1 MAVRVCIRNAKSTRN
16 VSTCLRLNKQKKSK
30 IALYWVRIAHDA
42 CIMIQTPYRI
52 TNRSETQTMP
62 RRCPVIQISELFLEI
77 RWASW
82 YASWMGIIKIVGRRA
97 AILAPG
103 AKISKL
109 YEWNRL
115 VRLHHWRVDFL
126 RISFFAMITIA
137 FTFD

>member
-1 MAVRVCIRNAKSTRN
+1 MAVRVCIRNVKSARN
-16 VSTCLRLNKQKKSK
+16 GSTWLRLGGQTQ
-30 IALYWVRIAHDA
+30 YWVRIAQYWLRSA
-42 CIMIQTPYRI
+42 RRICIMIQTPYRI
-52 TNRSETQTMP
+52 TRRSETQTMP
-62 RRCPVIQISELFLEI
+62 RRCPVIQILELFLEI

-126 RISFFAMITIA
+126 RNPFFLPW
-137 FTFD
+137 